1 MNSVYNIIK
10 LSTLFSQVLLLLI
23 SWKFPKEEYPTTR
36 RKTFNLLIA
45 LSDIEEKLVVKK
57 SLFCCPCP
65 SAFVFFKFSDPV
77 WGQGIYSC
85 SIRPSPDSGK
95 EPILADRASGRLWW
109 GGQKQILQNET
120 KNICL
125 HRVGRHVHCLQ
136 DESYW
141 HLHGNCKWT
150 LQSSKLIK
158 LTFCWKYCSWS
169 LIVTLLLI
177 QIFFFS
183 VRT

>member
-1 MNSVYNIIK
+1 MTRVKHIRHINEINVIRVELTHQEDFCEQVNSVYNIIK

-65 SAFVFFKFSDPV
+65 SAFVFFKFSAPV

-95 EPILADRASGRLWW
+95 EPILADRAGGRLW
-109 GGQKQILQNET
+109 
-120 KNICL
+120 
-125 HRVGRHVHCLQ
+125 
-136 DESYW
+136 
-141 HLHGNCKWT
+141 
-150 LQSSKLIK
+150 
-158 LTFCWKYCSWS
+158 
-169 LIVTLLLI
+169 
-177 QIFFFS
+177 
-183 VRT
+183 